1 MASYL
6 REHCRGSLSF
16 AERRRV
22 RKLCPR
28 PDVEETRCPRVDPF
42 LADVQGLA
50 NAKRADRMLANIQQ
64 KVTDVFRPLAALWA
78 AIEQGRP
85 VHELTE
91 LVQMAIVMTGDASN
105 VLSETRRQRLMAAL
119 PKRCPK
125 SLLQGL
131 RPSGD
136 LLFGDG
142 FSREY
147 KRKCQEMDEI
157 EDLLSKGAIR
167 PVSPSPGQFVS
178 RLFTVP
184 KKGTTAERPVIDLR
198 HLNEHVRYEHFQ
210 MEGLHL
216 VPLSVREG
224 NWLTKLDLKDAY
236 FTVPI
241 HPQHR
246 RLLRFSWEGQLYE
259 FQCLPFGLSSAPRV
273 FTKLMK
279 VPISVLRRQ
288 GIRLILYL
296 DDLLLIAESRPAAVL
311 QTQQAIQLLESLG
324 FVINRK
330 KSIPEPTQQL
340 EFLGFQLNSVAMTMS
355 VPIDKARKLQQE
367 CHRALSQ
374 PYLSI
379 RALASLLGRMV
390 ACSPGMFLAPLQF
403 RHLQQLKIAALRR
416 HQSYLATVR
425 LTPEART
432 ELTWW
437 AADLETWNGRS
448 ILKPPAQLTIFSD
461 ASLLGWGAVCGT
473 TSTGG
478 QWSPTEANLHINALE
493 LIAASFAVKA
503 FHHRASYRPLHIKL
517 LIDNTTAVSYI
528 NRLGGTHSR
537 LLSQIACDL
546 WRWAVQ
552 HDIRLQAEYVPS
564 EENPADHP
572 SRGSLSESGDW
583 RLDPALF
590 RRIQRAAPWT
600 LGASSC
606 GLTPYLPDD
615 TGRTSMGYAAM
626 VRDFAAAVGRFPHAS
641 AHIRLPATL
650 TLGPSTP
657 TGTIPPPAPRRMAY
671 LQQRFNAAGLSPQVV
686 RLLSSSWRS
695 STNAAYASAW
705 EQWLGW
711 CSQRSVDP
719 VCPSLAMVLQFLA
732 DSFEDGRS
740 YSTLNVY
747 RSAMSATLPELDGAP
762 IGQHPL
768 VVRLLRGICLERPPQ
783 PRYSHTWDVGIV
795 TSWLSKL
802 PANTD
807 LSLPVLSGKLAILMA
822 LTAARRSSDLHR
834 LSLNSHRFS
843 AEGVVFDYLTPP
855 KQHRPGSEPA
865 RPVTFAAFPVT
876 PALCVVEC
884 FREYLRRTAD
894 LRQAS
899 SAHLFLSTKRPHHPV
914 TSATIARWIKQ
925 VMSKA
930 GVDTSLFGAHS
941 TRAASTSA
949 AKRKG
954 MSTVDIM
961 KCADWSCA
969 SVFQRFYF
977 KPWEGETSGSSPS
990 AHQQFCRSV
999 LAP

>member
-1 MASYL
+1 
-6 REHCRGSLSF
+6 
-16 AERRRV
+16 
-22 RKLCPR
+22 
-28 PDVEETRCPRVDPF
+28 
-42 LADVQGLA
+42 
-50 NAKRADRMLANIQQ
+50 
-64 KVTDVFRPLAALWA
+64 
-78 AIEQGRP
+78 
-85 VHELTE
+85 
-91 LVQMAIVMTGDASN
+91 
-105 VLSETRRQRLMAAL
+105 
-119 PKRCPK
+119 
-125 SLLQGL
+125 
-131 RPSGD
+131 
-136 LLFGDG
+136 
-142 FSREY
+142 
-147 KRKCQEMDEI
+147 
-157 EDLLSKGAIR
+157 
-167 PVSPSPGQFVS
+167 
-178 RLFTVP
+178 
-184 KKGTTAERPVIDLR
+184 
-198 HLNEHVRYEHFQ
+198 
-210 MEGLHL
+210 
-216 VPLSVREG
+216 
-224 NWLTKLDLKDAY
+224 
-236 FTVPI
+236 
-241 HPQHR
+241 
-246 RLLRFSWEGQLYE
+246 
-259 FQCLPFGLSSAPRV
+259 
-273 FTKLMK
+273 
-279 VPISVLRRQ
+279 
-288 GIRLILYL
+288 
-296 DDLLLIAESRPAAVL
+296 
-311 QTQQAIQLLESLG
+311 
-324 FVINRK
+324 
-330 KSIPEPTQQL
+330 
-340 EFLGFQLNSVAMTMS
+340 
-355 VPIDKARKLQQE
+355 
-367 CHRALSQ
+367 
-374 PYLSI
+374 
-379 RALASLLGRMV
+379 
-390 ACSPGMFLAPLQF
+390 
-403 RHLQQLKIAALRR
+403 
-416 HQSYLATVR
+416 
-425 LTPEART
+425 
-432 ELTWW
+432 
-437 AADLETWNGRS
+437 
-448 ILKPPAQLTIFSD
+448 
-461 ASLLGWGAVCGT
+461 
-473 TSTGG
+473 
-478 QWSPTEANLHINALE
+478 
-493 LIAASFAVKA
+493 
-503 FHHRASYRPLHIKL
+503 
-517 LIDNTTAVSYI
+517 
-528 NRLGGTHSR
+528 
-537 LLSQIACDL
+537 
-546 WRWAVQ
+546 
-552 HDIRLQAEYVPS
+552 
-564 EENPADHP
+564 
-572 SRGSLSESGDW
+572 
-583 RLDPALF
+583 
-590 RRIQRAAPWT
+590 
-600 LGASSC
+600 
-606 GLTPYLPDD
+606 
-615 TGRTSMGYAAM
+615 M

-719 VCPSLAMVLQFLA
+719 VRPSLAMVLQFLA

-977 KPWEGETSGSSPS
+977 KPWEGETSDSSPS

>member
-1 MASYL
+1 MWFPP
-6 REHCRGSLSF
+6 EKC
-16 AERRRV
+16 
-22 RKLCPR
+22 
-28 PDVEETRCPRVDPF
+28 
-42 LADVQGLA
+42 
-50 NAKRADRMLANIQQ
+50 
-64 KVTDVFRPLAALWA
+64 
-78 AIEQGRP
+78 
-85 VHELTE
+85 
-91 LVQMAIVMTGDASN
+91 AIVH
-105 VLSETRRQRLMAAL
+105 Q
-119 PKRCPK
+119 
-125 SLLQGL
+125 
-131 RPSGD
+131 
-136 LLFGDG
+136 
-142 FSREY
+142 
-147 KRKCQEMDEI
+147 EI

-600 LGASSC
+600 LVLDLFASR
-606 GLTPYLPDD
+606 LNTQ
-615 TGRTSMGYAAM
+615 
-626 VRDFAAAVGRFPHAS
+626 
-641 AHIRLPATL
+641 LPAFYAWRPDPEALALDAFSQNWSLPHQDAVYAFPPFCLLDRVLHRVASLHTCRMILVAPVWDTQPWYATL
-650 TLGPSTP
+650 LQLLVDFPMLLP
-657 TGTIPPPAPRRMAY
+657 TFDC
-671 LQQRFNAAGLSPQVV
+671 LLLSP
-686 RLLSSSWRS
+686 S
-695 STNAAYASAW
+695 
-705 EQWLGW
+705 GH
-711 CSQRSVDP
+711 P
-719 VCPSLAMVLQFLA
+719 
-732 DSFEDGRS
+732 
-740 YSTLNVY
+740 
-747 RSAMSATLPELDGAP
+747 
-762 IGQHPL
+762 HPL
-768 VVRLLRGICLERPPQ
+768 VLSRHLRL
-783 PRYSHTWDVGIV
+783 
-795 TSWLSKL
+795 
-802 PANTD
+802 
-807 LSLPVLSGKLAILMA
+807 
-822 LTAARRSSDLHR
+822 AAWPISSSASMQQDFLHR
-834 LSLNSHRFS
+834 SCDSSPPLGGHQPMPLTHR
-843 AEGVVFDYLTPP
+843 
-855 KQHRPGSEPA
+855 HGSSGWAGAVNGQWIP
-865 RPVTFAAFPVT
+865 F
-876 PALCVVEC
+876 
-884 FREYLRRTAD
+884 
-894 LRQAS
+894 
-899 SAHLFLSTKRPHHPV
+899 AHL
-914 TSATIARWIKQ
+914 
-925 VMSKA
+925 
-930 GVDTSLFGAHS
+930 
-941 TRAASTSA
+941 
-949 AKRKG
+949 
-954 MSTVDIM
+954 
-961 KCADWSCA
+961 
-969 SVFQRFYF
+969 
-977 KPWEGETSGSSPS
+977 
-990 AHQQFCRSV
+990 
-999 LAP
+999 